1 MGTRPRGI
9 SDLSFTTFA
18 TLETLPIDPR
28 KSASWCATARVVGRG
43 APKAGSATMGVNL
56 CIRQFD
62 SGHRHRFKSLRK
74 HPTQGI
80 AFLFSLQS
88 FSIFRVL
95 AWGAVGFVLLIT
107 YYLVT
112 RVISKPQ

>member
-1 MGTRPRGI
+1 MGI
-9 SDLSFTTFA
+9 
-18 TLETLPIDPR
+18 
-28 KSASWCATARVVGRG
+28 
-43 APKAGSATMGVNL
+43 NL

-95 AWGAVGFVLLIT
+95 AWRAVIFVLLTYLLT
-107 YYLVT
+107 YYLLSDTGGFKTPVGD
-112 RVISKPQ
+112 R